1 MQHCKTAVNL
11 VIDMRLIQEH
21 KEHLSRIKIWRNEL
35 FQKCMHG
42 PEYPFGNFIEIGLIF
57 LWVENIDREE
67 QMRSV
72 ALVSKIQVSEFVF
85 IMNEW
90 LPEASF
96 WIEAE
101 LGAVGVSVMTWFT
114 KEVAID
120 TA

>member
-1 MQHCKTAVNL
+1 
-11 VIDMRLIQEH
+11 MRILI
-21 KEHLSRIKIWRNEL
+21 
-35 FQKCMHG
+35 
-42 PEYPFGNFIEIGLIF
+42 
-57 LWVENIDREE
+57 EE